1 LTNEKPIG
9 YKPFSKE
16 LYNENDDAKHLVI
29 KWLAANGITAE
40 VNKGRYAIDLVSDD
54 KSYEVEVKHNWKGA
68 EFPYEEVHFPYRKI
82 KFATDD
88 SVFVMLNHERTHALL
103 VDGTVLAESKVVF
116 KSTKYTRNE
125 KFIEVK
131 LSDCKIVELLN

>member
-1 LTNEKPIG
+1 MSKPVG

-16 LYNENDDAKHLVI
+16 LYNENDDAKQLVI
-29 KWLAANGITAE
+29 KWLESNGITAE
-40 VNKGRYAIDLVSDD
+40 VNKNRYGIDLVTDD
-54 KSYEVEVKHNWKGA
+54 KSYEVEVKHNWKGV

-88 SVFVMLNHERTHALL
+88 AVFVMLNHERTHAIL
-103 VDGTVLAESKVVF
+103 VDGSVMAKCETVF

-131 LSDCKIVELLN
+131 LADCKIVELVS

>member
-1 LTNEKPIG
+1 MSKPVG

-16 LYNENDDAKHLVI
+16 LYNENDDAKQLVI
-29 KWLAANGITAE
+29 KWLGSNGITAE
-40 VNKGRYAIDLVSDD
+40 VNKNRYGIDLVSDGM
-54 KSYEVEVKHNWKGA
+54 SYEVEVKHNWKG
-68 EFPYEEVHFPYRKI
+68 ETFPYDEVHFPYRKI

-88 SVFVMLNHERTHALL
+88 ATFVMLNHERTHAIL
-103 VDGTVLAESKVVF
+103 VSGNVLANSETVF

-131 LSDCKIVELLN
+131 LSDCEIVKLVN

>member
-1 LTNEKPIG
+1 MSKPVG

-16 LYNENDDAKHLVI
+16 LYNENDDAKQLVI
-29 KWLAANGITAE
+29 KWLESNGITAE
-40 VNKGRYAIDLVSDD
+40 VNKNRYGIDLVTDD
-54 KSYEVEVKHNWKGA
+54 KSYEVEVKHNWKGV

-88 SVFVMLNHERTHALL
+88 AIFVMLNHERTHAII
-103 VDGTVLAESKVVF
+103 VGGEVLAKSEVVF

-131 LSDCKIVELLN
+131 LSDCKIVELVS

>member
-1 LTNEKPIG
+1 MSKPVG

-16 LYNENDDAKHLVI
+16 LYNENDDAKQLVI
-29 KWLAANGITAE
+29 KWLGSNGITAE
-40 VNKGRYAIDLVSDD
+40 VNKNRYGIDLVSDGM
-54 KSYEVEVKHNWKGA
+54 SYEVEVKHNWKG
-68 EFPYEEVHFPYRKI
+68 EIFPYDEVHFPYRKI

-88 SVFVMLNHERTHALL
+88 ATFVMLNHERTHAIL
-103 VDGTVLAESKVVF
+103 VSGTVLANSETVF

-131 LSDCKIVELLN
+131 LSDCKIVELVS